1 LNIEEYISSGILEA
15 YVLGQL
21 DAIES
26 AKVDEIARQYPLVRE
41 ELNIIES
48 AFENYANA
56 HAVAPAPDVKKKV
69 FEKLFGEGTE
79 IDNTIHSNF
88 KENKD
93 TTPVISISSRNQFYK
108 SLIAASVTI
117 AIISLF
123 AAFYFRHKWR
133 LAENSLV
140 ALQQENSTLA
150 STYNQVKY
158 SSEQKIKDQEKLV
171 SSLLDTNS
179 RLIKLKGLP
188 TSPNSNALVVWNK
201 SSKEVLI
208 NVKSLP
214 AAPSDQ
220 QYQLWA
226 LDNGVP
232 IDAGVFEVTDSLQL
246 QKLKTINSA
255 QAFAVTLEK
264 RGGSV
269 SPTLSSMVVM
279 GAI

>member
-1 LNIEEYISSGILEA
+1 MNIEEYISSGILEA

-188 TSPNSNALVVWNK
+188 TSPNSNALVV
-201 SSKEVLI
+201 
-208 NVKSLP
+208 
-214 AAPSDQ
+214 
-220 QYQLWA
+220 
-226 LDNGVP
+226 
-232 IDAGVFEVTDSLQL
+232 
-246 QKLKTINSA
+246 
-255 QAFAVTLEK
+255 
-264 RGGSV
+264 
-269 SPTLSSMVVM
+269 
-279 GAI
+279 